1 MTPAGPHPEPAPP
14 AAPPAPA
21 PEPAAGR
28 LPLVVALDM
37 GYGHLRAAHALA
49 EALGAEVVHADR
61 PPLAEGDELRLW
73 AASRRLYESV
83 SRLSQLPVAG
93 RPLRRLLD
101 SVTDIPPLHP
111 FRDLSASD
119 FSTRALARRLA
130 KGLGRGL
137 AARLLAT
144 GEPLLTTYFTP
155 ALAADRAGCDP
166 IWCVVTDSDIARAWA
181 PAAPAATRIRY
192 LAPSRRAQR
201 RLRAYGVP
209 EANLH
214 LTGFPLPHALLG
226 GPELPALRRNLAARL
241 VRLDPEGA
249 FRGELRRDLER
260 DLGPL
265 PAEEEGRPPRVAFA
279 VGGAGA
285 QAELGEH
292 LTARLA
298 PAVRAG
304 KLRLALV
311 AGVRAEVAERF
322 ARAAAA
328 AGLGDAPPGAL
339 EIVHEP
345 DLGAYLARFASLL
358 ASTDVLW
365 TKPSE
370 LSFYAA
376 LGLPLVLSWPVG
388 THERYNRRWLV
399 ENGAGLKQRNLPDPA
414 GWLAELL
421 ADGTL
426 AAAAWSGYTR
436 LPKHGLYRILDLL
449 GRRYP

>member
-1 MTPAGPHPEPAPP
+1 LTAPP
-14 AAPPAPA
+14 
-21 PEPAAGR
+21 
-28 LPLVVALDM
+28 PLVVALDM

-49 EALGAEVVHADR
+49 EALGIEVALADR
-61 PPLAEGDELRLW
+61 PPLAEGEELLLW

-83 SRLSQLPVAG
+83 SRLSQVPVAG
-93 RPLRRLLD
+93 RPLRALLD
-101 SVTDIPPLHP
+101 VMTDIPPLHP
-111 FRDLSASD
+111 FRDLSAAG
-119 FSTRALARRLA
+119 FQTRALARRLD
-130 KGLGRGL
+130 KGLGEGL
-137 AARLLAT
+137 AARLKAT

-155 ALAADRAGCDP
+155 ALAADRAGCEP
-166 IWCVVTDSDIARAWA
+166 VWCVVTDSDIARVWA
-181 PAAPAATRIRY
+181 PADPAASRIRY
-192 LAPSRRAQR
+192 LAPTHRALR

-249 FRGELRRDLER
+249 FRGGLRRDLER

-265 PAEEEGRPPRVAFA
+265 PAAEEGRPPRVAFA

-285 QAELGEH
+285 QTALGE
-292 LTARLA
+292 RLA
-298 PAVRAG
+298 AG
-304 KLRLALV
+304 LAPEVLEGRLRLALV
-311 AGVRAEVAERF
+311 AGVRAAVAERF
-322 ARAAAA
+322 AGAAAA
-328 AGLGDAPPGAL
+328 AGLDDAPPGAFEVL
-339 EIVHEP
+339 HEP
-345 DLGAYLARFASLL
+345 DLTAYLACFDRLL
-358 ASTDVLW
+358 AGTDVLW

-388 THERYNRRWLV
+388 AHERYNRRWLI
-399 ENGAGLKQRNLPDPA
+399 ENGAGLKQRNLHHPG

-436 LPKHGLYRILDLL
+436 LSKHGLYRILELL
-449 GRRYP
+449 GRPCPAADPEPAARAATASAAAR